1 MEDNE
6 MKERIM
12 DEMQEWEIPS
22 QFLVNLIEW
31 MRKKGMDEKEI
42 VDCLAYS
49 CSNR

>member
-22 QFLVNLIEW
+22 QFLANLLN
-31 MRKKGMDEKEI
+31 G
-42 VDCLAYS
+42 
-49 CSNR
+49 